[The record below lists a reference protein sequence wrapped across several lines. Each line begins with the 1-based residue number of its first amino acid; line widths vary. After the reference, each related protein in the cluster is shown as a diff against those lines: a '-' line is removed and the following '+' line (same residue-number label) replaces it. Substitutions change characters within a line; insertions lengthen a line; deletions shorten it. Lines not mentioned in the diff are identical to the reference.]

1 MTTKKL
7 AKNNEDFD
15 ARFDKGEDIHD
26 LIDITKAT
34 FEKPGRKV
42 RVTLDISYSLLKEID
57 DIRKSIGVDRDALIK
72 VWLYE
77 RVKQERSQQSTTAMQ

>member
-1 MTTKKL
+1 MARKTQAKK
-7 AKNNEDFD
+7 AEEFD

-34 FEKPGRKV
+34 IERPGRKD
-42 RVTLDISYSLLKEID
+42 RVTLDISHSLLKEID
-57 DIRKSIGVDRDALIK
+57 DIRRTIGIDRVALIK

-77 RVKQERSQQSTTAMQ
+77 RVKQERDQQRTTTTS

>member
-7 AKNNEDFD
+7 AKNNEEFD
-15 ARFDKGEDIHD
+15 GRFDKGEDIHD

-34 FEKPGRKV
+34 VEKPGRRV
-42 RVTLDISYSLLKEID
+42 RVTLDISHSLLKEID

-77 RVKQERSQQSTTAMQ
+77 RVKQERSLQSTTAV